1 MKFFTAPNRSSFVCL
16 ALLLTPL
23 VLTPST
29 QAKDGAVAAKPIP
42 VFKYKE
48 YEFRMY
54 QTGDKF
60 GRKITFF
67 VSQPTQRKPL
77 PIVLF
82 INGAGGQSAFQ
93 KTPEGIVG
101 DFSYDQFLKVIG
113 NRARL
118 MIVEKPG
125 AQLFSPRAKN
135 PEDFL
140 REFTLDRWT
149 EANNAAVTAMRSSPE
164 IDKSRLMVVGHS
176 EGGQVATHLA
186 RGNSS
191 VTHVA
196 SLAGGGATQLFDLAY
211 SASGREQQNQNSS
224 AAVERVYQK
233 WQKIK
238 EDPHSITKTAWGH
251 PFNRWSSFLASS
263 TLDDLLHCKT
273 KAYLVQGTA
282 DQTFPI
288 TSFDA
293 MRAELASQG
302 RDAVFERIDGAN
314 HGLAIGTGKTAKEE
328 MPNILS
334 RIMIWFLGK

>member
-1 MKFFTAPNRSSFVCL
+1 MKFFTAHNISVGLLLTS
-16 ALLLTPL
+16 LLLTP
-23 VLTPST
+23 SAE
-29 QAKDGAVAAKPIP
+29 AKDGATAAKPIP
-42 VFKYKE
+42 VFKYRE

-67 VSQPTQRKPL
+67 VSQPTQKKPL

-101 DFSYDQFLKVIG
+101 DFPYDKFLKVMG

-135 PEDFL
+135 PEEFL
-140 REFTLDRWT
+140 KEYTLDRWT
-149 EANNAAVTAMRSSPE
+149 EANNAAVSALRSSPE
-164 IDKSRLMVVGHS
+164 IDKSKLLVIGHS
-176 EGGQVATHLA
+176 DGGQVATHLA
-186 RGNSS
+186 RSNSA

-196 SLAGGGATQLFDLAY
+196 SLAGGGTTQLFDMAY

-224 AAVERVYQK
+224 AEVERVYQK

-263 TLDDLLHCKT
+263 SLDDLLHCKT

-282 DQTFPI
+282 DQTVPV

-293 MRAELASQG
+293 MRAELVSHG

-314 HGLAIGTGKTAKEE
+314 HGLTIGTGSAAKEE
-328 MPNILS
+328 LPNILS
-334 RIMIWFLGK
+334 RIMNWYLGKQ

>member
-101 DFSYDQFLKVIG
+101 DFPYDQFLKVIG

-328 MPNILS
+328 MPKILS

>member
-1 MKFFTAPNRSSFVCL
+1 MKPFTAQGRSSLLCI
-16 ALLLTPL
+16 ALLLSSL
-23 VLTPST
+23 AITPSA
-29 QAKDGAVAAKPIP
+29 QAKDGAAAVKPIP

-67 VSQPTQRKPL
+67 VSQPAQRKPL

-82 INGAGGQSAFQ
+82 ISGAGGQSAFQ
-93 KTPEGIVG
+93 KTPDGIVG
-101 DFSYDQFLKVIG
+101 DFPYDQFLKVIG

-125 AQLFSPRAKN
+125 AQLFSPRARN

-186 RGNSS
+186 RGNSA

-224 AAVERVYQK
+224 AAVDRVYQK

-293 MRAELASQG
+293 MRAELVSQG

-328 MPNILS
+328 LPNILS
-334 RIMIWFLGK
+334 RIMIWYLGK